1 MSESDWFQG
10 EYNFLGLPAELT
22 QRQRAR
28 AWVLPVPYDATTS
41 YAPGTRRGPAAI
53 LAASREVEQYDRE
66 FDCEPAV
73 AFGVHT
79 LPPLRAELQSP
90 EAMIERVAGAVTG
103 LLRGKPAPELLVVL
117 GGEHSISA
125 GVARGLAQAHGARD
139 LVAVQVDA
147 HADLRDEYEG
157 SRFSHACAARRILE
171 HCPVFQIGIRNISLE
186 EEAFRR
192 RSRRVQTVFAGAR
205 NYLPQ
210 LRRFVRGKR
219 VYLTVDVDGL
229 DAAIMPA
236 TGTPE
241 PGGLSWAELLD
252 IVRVVA
258 REARAVPVADV
269 VELSPVAGL
278 HGPDFLAAR
287 LVYEIM
293 KQVLM
298 RKE

>member
-1 MSESDWFQG
+1 M
-10 EYNFLGLPAELT
+10 
-22 QRQRAR
+22 
-28 AWVLPVPYDATTS
+28 
-41 YAPGTRRGPAAI
+41 
-53 LAASREVEQYDRE
+53 
-66 FDCEPAV
+66 
-73 AFGVHT
+73 
-79 LPPLRAELQSP
+79 
-90 EAMIERVAGAVTG
+90 
-103 LLRGKPAPELLVVL
+103 
-117 GGEHSISA
+117 
-125 GVARGLAQAHGARD
+125 
-139 LVAVQVDA
+139 
-147 HADLRDEYEG
+147 
-157 SRFSHACAARRILE
+157 
-171 HCPVFQIGIRNISLE
+171 FQIGIRNISLE